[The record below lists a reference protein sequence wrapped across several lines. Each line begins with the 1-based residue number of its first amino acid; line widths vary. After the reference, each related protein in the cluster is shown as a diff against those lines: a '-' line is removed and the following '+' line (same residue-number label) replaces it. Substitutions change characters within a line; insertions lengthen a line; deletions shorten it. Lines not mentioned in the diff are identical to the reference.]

1 MQIVCFALHL
11 LSPPLQHFIGNV
23 CVSVCATMCVW
34 VSTQGAVCVF
44 TVHTAV
50 LGWRGLAGT
59 ALTPCHND
67 GKGTGKEKLRHLFTA
82 RRERAL
88 QTLTPLTTFVP
99 HPCQA
104 HKGQR
109 EHNETV
115 IINTIRAEQATD
127 TLTALPKWP
136 LLSKPLRVDL
146 PNVRQKSKTG
156 PEAVKQDIVWGK
168 KQKGKIFETL
178 HDLYCVWGAESVV
191 CVCSQAGLKGW

>member
-23 CVSVCATMCVW
+23 CVC
-34 VSTQGAVCVF
+34 VCVCNYVCVSVYAGGLF
-44 TVHTAV
+44 ACLLFAPLFLADRDSLAPLSPPVTMTEREQV
-50 LGWRGLAGT
+50 RGKNCAICLQRGVDT
-59 ALTPCHND
+59 
-67 GKGTGKEKLRHLFTA
+67 

-88 QTLTPLTTFVP
+88 QTLTPLTTSVP

-115 IINTIRAEQATD
+115 IINTIRAEQAAD
-127 TLTALPKWP
+127 TLAALPKWP

-156 PEAVKQDIVWGK
+156 PEAVKQDIAWGK
-168 KQKGKIFETL
+168 KRKRKNL
-178 HDLYCVWGAESVV
+178 
-191 CVCSQAGLKGW
+191 